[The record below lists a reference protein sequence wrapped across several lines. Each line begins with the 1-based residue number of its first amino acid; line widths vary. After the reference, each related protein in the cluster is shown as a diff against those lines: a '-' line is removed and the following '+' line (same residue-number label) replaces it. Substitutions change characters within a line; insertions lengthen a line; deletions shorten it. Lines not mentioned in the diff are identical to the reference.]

1 MPLTICQEEDAR
13 KLQLALA
20 QRPSILR
27 TVCDETGGLEMN
39 IERISTMMARNR
51 ITQDGRNGKRTQQI
65 PYCSCSTLTRRRVAT
80 YSIGSVEFFK
90 TSMESCKHSTICP
103 FYIGTE
109 ATTTVGLKMAYYG
122 RLLANTV
129 RATISITAGAGGFSI
144 NPCLNHRALVPRNS
158 PAFSLLNL
166 DELIRLRRSTPLSQ
180 TNEVC
185 EYFESILQQ
194 LYELFKDKAASPTD
208 IDEDGETLLTV
219 ISAPNWEKASR

>member
-1 MPLTICQEEDAR
+1 MR

-27 TVCDETGGLEMN
+27 TVCDETDGLEMN
-39 IERISTMMARNR
+39 IERVSTMMARNR
-51 ITQDGRNGKRTQQI
+51 TTQDGRNGKRTQQI
-65 PYCSCSTLTRRRVAT
+65 PYCSCSPLTRRRVAT

-109 ATTTVGLKMAYYG
+109 ATTIVGLKMAYYG

-144 NPCLNHRALVPRNS
+144 NPCLNYRALVPSNS

-166 DELIRLRRSTPLSQ
+166 RELSKGFRSMPLSQ

-219 ISAPNWEKASR
+219 ISAPDWEKASC

>member
-1 MPLTICQEEDAR
+1 MPLTICQDEDAR

-27 TVCDETGGLEMN
+27 TICDETGGLEMN
-39 IERISTMMARNR
+39 IERISTMMAQNR
-51 ITQDGRNGKRTQQI
+51 ITQDRCKGKRTKQI
-65 PYCSCSTLTRRRVAT
+65 PYCSCSTLTRKRAAT
-80 YSIGSVEFFK
+80 YSIGSLKIFK
-90 TSMESCKHSTICP
+90 MSMESCKHSTTCP

-144 NPCLNHRALVPRNS
+144 NPCLDYRAIVPCDS
-158 PAFSLLNL
+158 PAFSLL
-166 DELIRLRRSTPLSQ
+166 EPGGFITPSQ

-208 IDEDGETLLTV
+208 MNEYGETLLTV